1 MPAETA
7 GHTIVLDYNDIPGIE
22 EAFNKWG
29 QEIAAVIVEPVA
41 GNMNLVA
48 PKVDFLARLRT
59 LCTQSGSVL
68 IFDEVMTGFRVG
80 LGCAQGLYQI
90 KPDLS
95 ALGKVIGGGM
105 PMAAFGGRR
114 DIMQCLA
121 PLADGLE
128 RQNPLHEWFESGV
141 FSSRVKLGKPD
152 PAIFAL
158 AAARYGSAPGDCL
171 LIDDNAANIA
181 AAQACGWQA
190 ERFVDAPR
198 LLLAL
203 RQRGL
208 LA

>member
-1 MPAETA
+1 MNLRVVFDFGAVLFRWRPSWVVAQALPQCARSPAELRRA
-7 GHTIVLDYNDIPGIE
+7 VQDCFQDYGGD
-22 EAFNKWG
+22 WG
-29 QEIAAVIVEPVA
+29 QFDLGHIGEDEV
-41 GNMNLVA
+41 
-48 PKVDFLARLRT
+48 LARIQSRT
-59 LCTQSGSVL
+59 GWSDAALKNLMLAVRAELQAQPAVL
-68 IFDEVMTGFRVG
+68 AALLQLQQRG
-80 LGCAQGLYQI
+80 L
-90 KPDLS
+90 PLS
-95 ALGKVIGGGM
+95 YLSNM
-105 PMAAFGGRR
+105 P
-114 DIMQCLA
+114 A

-128 RQNPLHEWFESGV
+128 RQNPLHEWFGSGV

-152 PAIFAL
+152 PAIFEL